1 MVFLGRNIWNI
12 PNLFV
17 HLQRQKEVLIAWTS
31 TSGGSQDQPQNTVAE
46 RKITKILF

>member
-17 HLQRQKEVLIAWTS
+17 HLQRQNVSFGYPGRIPREAGL
-31 TSGGSQDQPQNTVAE
+31 N
-46 RKITKILF
+46 